1 MWKTLAY
8 AKTNFGV
15 GVDDVLSHLT
25 PYLPVA
31 ISHSTLNKCFS
42 FGYIAKGIVYILI
55 GGFTLA
61 TVLGFSGGGG
71 IEGPKGIIQWVSNQT
86 FGNILVGLL
95 GLGLLGYA
103 LWRIYRGIADP
114 TREGHD
120 PSGVIKR
127 IGYVVSGLANGTLA
141 VLALRLAIG
150 GGGGGDGQ
158 SKQGMVAKML
168 AEPWGQWVVGIVG
181 AIVIGVGL
189 FQIRKGIKA
198 EFVKDISWHRISND
212 TIKKIGRYGHIAR
225 GVVFGIIGYF
235 LILAATKSSASEF
248 KGTEGALEYL
258 ADNAYGL
265 WLLGITAFGLLLY
278 GVFAVMKGRYGRV
291 A

>member
-1 MWKTLAY
+1 M
-8 AKTNFGV
+8 
-15 GVDDVLSHLT
+15 
-25 PYLPVA
+25 A
-31 ISHSTLNKCFS
+31 ISHSALNKCFS
-42 FGYIAKGIVYILI
+42 FGYIAKGIVYVLV

-114 TREGHD
+114 TGEGHD
-120 PSGVIKR
+120 ASSAVKR
-127 IGYVVSGLANGTLA
+127 TGYIVSGLANGTLA
-141 VLALRLAIG
+141 VLALRLALG
-150 GGGGGDGQ
+150 GGGGGGQ
-158 SKQGMVAKML
+158 SKQGLVARML
-168 AEPWGQWVVGIVG
+168 SEPWGQWVVGIIG
-181 AIVIGVGL
+181 AIVIGVGVY
-189 FQIRKGIKA
+189 QIRKGIKA

-225 GVVFGIIGYF
+225 GVVFGIIGFF
-235 LILAATKSSASEF
+235 LIMAATRSNASEF
-248 KGTEGALEYL
+248 KGTEGALEWL
-258 ADNAYGL
+258 AANPYGL
-265 WLLGITAFGLLLY
+265 WLLGLTSAGLLLF
-278 GVFAVMKGRYGRV
+278 GVFSVMKGRYGRI